1 MIRRKKNRENKDKS
15 IKKRLVISYISIIGV
30 AIVVLDILLLIV
42 IKSYYYDN
50 SEKLL
55 RNQMGTA
62 IAFYNKY
69 FTASSLEENIY
80 DNVDSFWNE
89 TDAEVQIYDDNG
101 KLIMDSIGVND
112 VNKDYAD
119 VQDALS
125 GEEFSRW
132 IGNVSYDDD
141 NVMAVSSPI
150 INDNKIIG
158 VLRYVI
164 SLDNVDKQISL
175 LITSFIVIS
184 IVVFVIGT
192 FVSIIIARS
201 IVNPITGLTKVANDM
216 AGGNLTVRSEIK
228 DNDEVGKLA
237 ATLNYMAEELGK
249 RDKLKDEFI
258 SSVSHELRTPLTA
271 IKGWAITIDD
281 DKTDRDTLK
290 TGLKIIEK
298 ETDRLGSMVEEL
310 LDFSRLQNGS
320 VKINLCNTNILEF
333 IKYMEVYLSRR
344 AHRENKNFN
353 VIYDLKINNIC
364 MDSDKMKQVIINLID
379 NSFKFTIEG
388 GNIDLKFIDNEKE
401 LDIIVE
407 DDGCGISKEDLPR
420 VKEKF
425 YKGKN
430 AKSQNGIGLSICDEI
445 IRLHGGSFIIE
456 SDEGKGTKIKVSI
469 PIGRRE

>member
-1 MIRRKKNRENKDKS
+1 MIRGKENKVNKDKS

-30 AIVVLDILLLIV
+30 AIVILDILLLIV
-42 IKSYYYDN
+42 IKAYYYDN

-69 FTASSLEENIY
+69 FTSSSLEENIY

-89 TDAEVQIYDDNG
+89 TDAEVQIYDSNG
-101 KLIMDSIGVND
+101 TLIMDSIGVND
-112 VNKDYAD
+112 VEEHYVD
-119 VQDALS
+119 VEKALS

-132 IGNVSYDDD
+132 IGSVSYDDD

-150 INDNKIIG
+150 VNDDEIIG
-158 VLRYVI
+158 VLRYII
-164 SLDNVDKQISL
+164 SLDNVDNQIRL

-184 IVVFVIGT
+184 IVVFVVGT
-192 FVSIIIARS
+192 FVSIIIAKS
-201 IVNPITGLTKVANDM
+201 IINPITGLTKVANDM

-237 ATLNYMAEELGK
+237 ATLNYMAEELEK

-271 IKGWAITIDD
+271 IKGWVITIEDD
-281 DKTDRDTLK
+281 ETDRDTLK

-298 ETDRLGSMVEEL
+298 ETDRLGEMVEEL

-320 VKINLCNTNILEF
+320 VKINLKDINIIEF
-333 IKYMEVYLSRR
+333 IKYMEVYLSKRGK
-344 AHRENKNFN
+344 RENKNFN
-353 VIYDLKINNIC
+353 VIYDLKSNIIY
-364 MDSDKMKQVIINLID
+364 MDPDKMKQVIINLID
-379 NSFKFTIEG
+379 NSFKFTQED
-388 GNIDLKFIDNEKE
+388 GNINLKFIDNEKE

-407 DDGCGISKEDLPR
+407 DNGCGISQEDLPR

-445 IRLHGGSFIIE
+445 IKLHGGKFIIE
-456 SDEGKGTKIKVSI
+456 SEEGKGTKIKVSI